1 MARDDTGELG
11 VLQPEHGPAYTR
23 WSALDDVIGA
33 TALAVAGV
41 AILRHATR
49 WSWDRLRSPK
59 NLLRSLW
66 SKWEAAST
74 AAVEAWHKGG
84 STPRQAI

>member
-1 MARDDTGELG
+1 MAIDDIREVD
-11 VLQPEHGPAYTR
+11 VLHSEHGPAYTR

-41 AILRHATR
+41 AIIRHATR

-59 NLLRSLW
+59 DLLRSTW

-74 AAVEAWHKGG
+74 AAVNAWHEGG
-84 STPRQAI
+84 STSRPAI